1 MPDRPRPDS
10 DTPPPPVDPAVEA
23 ALAFLGL
30 GDDAPA
36 AGDDDEAN
44 TAAARELVARAT
56 AGIALSGAE
65 GIVPVAPP
73 PGLRARLLD
82 RIRQEQRFQFVR
94 AEEGQWA
101 ALDGDRAAT
110 AKLLFQGARPG
121 ERTRL
126 VRLAAG
132 DAAGLADAYDP
143 ALLVV
148 DGELW
153 RGDER
158 CGAGDFAQ
166 ALSADDAPAWRAASP
181 TTVLVVERAS
191 SGTSA
196 RRRPV
201 VRVGADGWHA
211 VAPGTRVRPLA
222 GGAGEVVDLALLE
235 MAPGG
240 LLPEHEHGGLEEIF
254 LLRGSCR
261 AQGRC
266 IRAGDYHRAGHG
278 SEHEDTTT
286 DEGCL
291 MLVVLRK
298 AA

>member
-10 DTPPPPVDPAVEA
+10 DTPAPPVDPAVEA
-23 ALAFLGL
+23 ALAYVGL
-30 GDDAPA
+30 GDGAS
-36 AGDDDEAN
+36 GDDD
-44 TAAARELVARAT
+44 AARELVAFAA
-56 AGIALSGAE
+56 AGVALAGAE

-94 AEEGQWA
+94 ADEGHWG
-101 ALDGDRAAT
+101 ALDGDAA
-110 AKLLFQGARPG
+110 ASGKLLFQGARRG

-132 DAAGLADAYDP
+132 DAGPALADAHDP

-153 RGDER
+153 RGDVR

-166 ALSADDAPAWRAASP
+166 ALSADDAPAWRAAAP
-181 TTVLVVERAS
+181 TTVLVVERAAAGS
-191 SGTSA
+191 PLGTP

-201 VRVGADGWHA
+201 VRADADGWRA

-222 GGAGEVVDLALLE
+222 GGAGESADLALLE

-254 LLRGSCR
+254 ILRGSCR
-261 AQGRC
+261 AQGRS
-266 IRAGDYHRAGHG
+266 IRAGDYHRAAHG

-291 MLVVLRK
+291 MLVVLRR